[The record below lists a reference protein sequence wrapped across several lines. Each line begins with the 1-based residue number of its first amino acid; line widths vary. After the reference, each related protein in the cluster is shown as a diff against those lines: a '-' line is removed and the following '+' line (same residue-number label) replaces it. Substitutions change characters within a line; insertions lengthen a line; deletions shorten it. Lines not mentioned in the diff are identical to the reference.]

1 MDMVFRIAG
10 AAMIGA
16 VMCMTVRM
24 HMGPAALLLSLLT
37 CVMIFV
43 VSFRV
48 FEPVFSVL
56 DKLRSLTGLDETV
69 TAPMLKVAGIG
80 LIVQIAGS
88 VCEDAG
94 EKALTKAVETSGA
107 LLSVYAALPLMDAV
121 LELLRDVLGG

>member
-10 AAMIGA
+10 AAMVGA

-24 HMGPAALLLSLLT
+24 HMGPVALLLSLMT
-37 CVMIFV
+37 CAMIFA
-43 VSFRV
+43 VSFQV

-69 TAPMLKVAGIG
+69 TAPVLKVAGIG

>member
-10 AAMIGA
+10 AAMVGA

-37 CVMIFV
+37 CVMIFA
-43 VSFRV
+43 VSFQV